1 MSSFQKEQNEVI
13 VQSEPNVVQSNKDII
28 LVDKQNPP
36 PELIEYSN
44 KVKELIESGNFRTNL
59 LKVLGSNM
67 PNMLITNGG
76 RRNYKKSSRQGLIRQ
91 STIKRKQKGGQKSML
106 TQLLIGI
113 FIGTA
118 MLRIGQ
124 VDFGQV
130 MEWIRTN
137 PNFYYTSIFSVI
149 LSKFP
154 EFARELYVKAFT
166 KKLVDMISSDMFLIG
181 SVTNL
186 YNMFTFG
193 SGNIKEESKKCLL
206 QIANKIESPHANIF
220 KFVSDTLGTIT
231 VDLKCPLLCS

>member
-1 MSSFQKEQNEVI
+1 MSSFTEKQNEVI
-13 VQSEPNVVQSNKDII
+13 VQEDVQEDVQDVVQDVV
-28 LVDKQNPP
+28 LVDTREPSPN
-36 PELIEYSN
+36 LIDYSN
-44 KVKELIESGNFRTNL
+44 QVNEFVKSGHFQNDL
-59 LKVLGSNM
+59 LRILGSNKSV
-67 PNMLITNGG
+67 LRIKTGG
-76 RRNYKKSSRQGLIRQ
+76 RKKSNRQGLNRR
-91 STIKRKQKGGQKSML
+91 STIKRKQKGGEKSMF

-113 FIGTA
+113 FVGTA

-154 EFARELYVKAFT
+154 EFTRELYVKAVT

-181 SVTNL
+181 SVTKL

-193 SGNIKEESKKCLL
+193 SGNNKEELAANLS
-206 QIANKIESPHANIF
+206 QIATKIESKHANVF
-220 KFVSDTLGTIT
+220 KFVSDSLGMVT
-231 VDLKCPLLCS
+231 VDLKCPLLCM

>member
-1 MSSFQKEQNEVI
+1 MSSFTNKVI
-13 VQSEPNVVQSNKDII
+13 VQDVQDVQHVQHVPDVQDVVLVDTSEPSPK
-28 LVDKQNPP
+28 
-36 PELIEYSN
+36 LIEYSN
-44 KVKELIESGNFRTNL
+44 QVKEIIESGHFPNDL
-59 LKVLGSNM
+59 LRILGSNKSM
-67 PNMLITNGG
+67 FKITNGG
-76 RRNYKKSSRQGLIRQ
+76 RKKSNRQGLIRR
-91 STIKRKQKGGQKSML
+91 STIKRKQKGGEKSML

-113 FIGTA
+113 FVGTA

-154 EFARELYVKAFT
+154 EFTRELYVKAVT

-193 SGNIKEESKKCLL
+193 SGNFSEESRKCLL
-206 QIANKIESPHANIF
+206 QIANRIESSHANVF
-220 KFVSDTLGTIT
+220 KFVSDSLGSVT
-231 VDLKCPLLCS
+231 VDLKCPILCR